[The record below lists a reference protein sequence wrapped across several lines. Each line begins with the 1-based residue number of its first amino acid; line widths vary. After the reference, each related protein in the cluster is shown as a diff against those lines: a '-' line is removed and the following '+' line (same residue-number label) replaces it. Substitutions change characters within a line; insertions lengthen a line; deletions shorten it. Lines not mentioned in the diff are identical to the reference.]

1 MRRSPIHSEPIAGV
15 VLAGGRS
22 TRMGAEKALLPLA
35 GRALVAHVVE
45 RLRPQ
50 VAELFINANG
60 DAARFASLDCAVVAD
75 EAATDLAGPL
85 RGIGAA
91 IAFARRRG
99 FSLLA
104 TAPCDAP
111 FLPLDLVARLA
122 AAMAASGAQ
131 VAVAESARGLEPMF
145 ALWRESA
152 TSEIAAEF
160 ERGEASPRAVMARL
174 GAARVFFA
182 PGDGDDPFANLN
194 SPEDFAAAEARMADP
209 RYRADQAR
217 RAVDN

>member
-1 MRRSPIHSEPIAGV
+1 

-35 GRALVAHVVE
+35 GRPLVAHVVE

-60 DAARFASLDCAVVAD
+60 DAARFGGFDCVVVAD
-75 EAATDLAGPL
+75 GAGADLAGPL
-85 RGIGAA
+85 RGVSAA

-111 FLPLDLVARLA
+111 FLPLDLVARLV
-122 AAMAASGAQ
+122 AAMAASGAP
-131 VAVAESARGLEPMF
+131 VAVAESPRGLEPMF
-145 ALWRESA
+145 ALWRDRA
-152 TSEIAAEF
+152 AREIAAEIA
-160 ERGEASPRAVMARL
+160 RGDASPRRVMARL

-182 PGDGDDPFANLN
+182 PADADDAFANLN
-194 SPEDFAAAEARMADP
+194 SPEDFAAAKARLG
-209 RYRADQAR
+209 
-217 RAVDN
+217 

>member
-1 MRRSPIHSEPIAGV
+1 VGPIPLEPIAGV

-35 GRALVAHVVE
+35 GRPLIAHVVE

-60 DAARFASLDCAVVAD
+60 EAARFAGFECAIVADAAGTSLD
-75 EAATDLAGPL
+75 GPL
-85 RGIGAA
+85 CGVSAA

-99 FSLLA
+99 FASLA

-122 AAMAASGAQ
+122 ATIVASGAP
-131 VAVAESARGLEPMF
+131 VAVAEGPRGLEPMF
-145 ALWRESA
+145 ALWRERA
-152 TSEIAAEF
+152 MSEIAAEF
-160 ERGEASPRAVMARL
+160 AQGEANPRSVMARL

-182 PGDGDDPFANLN
+182 PDEGDDPFANLN
-194 SPEDFAAAEARMADP
+194 SREDFTAAEARL
-209 RYRADQAR
+209 R
-217 RAVDN
+217 

>member
-1 MRRSPIHSEPIAGV
+1 MGPIHCEPIAGV

-35 GRALVAHVVE
+35 GRPLVAHVVE

-60 DAARFASLDCAVVAD
+60 EAARFHDFDCAVVAD
-75 EAATDLAGPL
+75 EGGADPAGPL
-85 RGIGAA
+85 RGVGAA
-91 IAFARRRG
+91 IAHARRRG

-111 FLPLDLVARLA
+111 FLPRDLVARLA
-122 AAMAASGAQ
+122 AAMASSGAS
-131 VAVAESARGLEPMF
+131 VAVAASPRGIEPMF
-145 ALWRESA
+145 ALWREYA
-152 TSEIAAEF
+152 TSEIAAELA
-160 ERGEASPRAVMARL
+160 RGDASPRRVMARL

-182 PGDGDDPFANLN
+182 PGEGDDPFANLN
-194 SPEDFAAAEARMADP
+194 GPEDFAAAEARLG
-209 RYRADQAR
+209 
-217 RAVDN
+217 

>member
-1 MRRSPIHSEPIAGV
+1 
-15 VLAGGRS
+15 
-22 TRMGAEKALLPLA
+22 MGAEKALLALA
-35 GRALVAHVVE
+35 GRPLIGHVVE

-60 DAARFASLDCAVVAD
+60 DAARFQGLGCAVVAD
-75 EAATDLAGPL
+75 EAGAELAGPL
-85 RGIGAA
+85 SGVSAA

-111 FLPLDLVARLA
+111 FLPRDLVARLA
-122 AAMAASGAQ
+122 AAMAATGAP

-145 ALWRESA
+145 ALWRERA

-160 ERGEASPRAVMARL
+160 ARGEASPRAVMARL
-174 GAARVFFA
+174 GAVRVVFT
-182 PGDGDDPFANLN
+182 PDDAFANLN

-209 RYRADQAR
+209 RYRADRAR
-217 RAVDN
+217 RAFDN

>member
-1 MRRSPIHSEPIAGV
+1 VVPIPLEPIAGV

-35 GRALVAHVVE
+35 GRPLVARAVE

-50 VAELFINANG
+50 VAEAFISANG
-60 DAARFASLDCAVVAD
+60 EAARFAGFDCAVVAD
-75 EAATDLAGPL
+75 AAGASLDGPL
-85 RGIGAA
+85 CGVSAA

-99 FSLLA
+99 FTLLA

-122 AAMAASGAQ
+122 AALAASGAP
-131 VAVAESARGLEPMF
+131 VAVAESPRGLEPMF
-145 ALWRESA
+145 ALWRERA
-152 TSEIAAEF
+152 IGEIAAEF
-160 ERGEASPRAVMARL
+160 ARGQANPRSVMARL

-182 PGDGDDPFANLN
+182 PDEGDDPFANLN
-194 SPEDFAAAEARMADP
+194 SPEDFAAAEARL
-209 RYRADQAR
+209 R
-217 RAVDN
+217 